1 MLISWYRGVIIMEI
15 NENYNYDED
24 NKRSRFNKNKDLY
37 KTIYDSE
44 SYDISGQVPP
54 IEAKE
59 VDFDTIRKKY
69 LSREEYQQ
77 TKDYKEVIG
86 VATVEDKPASEA
98 EEEVMEE
105 KIYDINSIIEKA
117 KQNKEQDDNTRF
129 KNTSYDILS
138 KLNINNTVIQDTEE
152 IKEQKAEDAKEE
164 LKTLIDTVTSHEHS
178 NTVTLLSDLLPDND
192 NTIVTEAIVEKT
204 VTTEKMVIEEKEDFS
219 DDDLSEDQEDSSNE
233 EFKEDKIDK
242 SFYTGSYKFTKN
254 DIEGLENINK
264 AVKSNNTIIRILL
277 FLLGVIV
284 TIVVLFVANNYISL

>member
-1 MLISWYRGVIIMEI
+1 MEI